1 MVVPRKKPGTAEM
14 KQRING
20 GLCCDGGQGRITN
33 LIYVCGPPGCRCAWL
48 VAPRTFT
55 VLLQTLM
62 ATVGTGAVYCSVAKP
77 DLCLVELYMCVPESA
92 ILFGQGIY

>member
-1 MVVPRKKPGTAEM
+1 MCVVRPDAGV
-14 KQRING
+14 Q
-20 GLCCDGGQGRITN
+20 
-33 LIYVCGPPGCRCAWL
+33 WL